1 VTTPELVAPQRL
13 ADTFAPWAWT
23 PVSCYPHQTTWRLD
37 RPGRQPR
44 YAKVA
49 RTGAYPDLRAEAAR
63 TQWARAHRLPVPTVM
78 DICTDGHVD
87 WLVTSGIPG
96 RPATEPTLGDPA
108 TVVAALAHG
117 LRRFHQLA
125 PVRRCPFD
133 FRLTTALDHVHRRA
147 AAGQIDPAEDF
158 DDDHRHLDLPAALRE
173 LERLRP
179 DDEDL
184 VVCHGDYCPPNA
196 LITDGQVTGYVDLGE
211 LGVADRWWDLGVA
224 SRAITWNYGPGLEG
238 LFLAAYG
245 ATPDPQRQAFYRLL
259 YDLAS

>member
-1 VTTPELVAPQRL
+1 VTTPELAAPQRL

-49 RTGAYPDLRAEAAR
+49 RTGTYPDLRAEAAR
-63 TQWARAHRLPVPTVM
+63 TQWARAHRLPVPAVIG
-78 DICTDGHVD
+78 ICTDGHVD

-133 FRLTTALDHVHRRA
+133 FRLPTALDHV
-147 AAGQIDPAEDF
+147 G
-158 DDDHRHLDLPAALRE
+158 
-173 LERLRP
+173 
-179 DDEDL
+179 
-184 VVCHGDYCPPNA
+184 
-196 LITDGQVTGYVDLGE
+196 
-211 LGVADRWWDLGVA
+211 
-224 SRAITWNYGPGLEG
+224 
-238 LFLAAYG
+238 
-245 ATPDPQRQAFYRLL
+245 DPQFSQTPATVVTRYVTVVMCALDRHCRDSSFGPSEVGSVGKVVVTV
-259 YDLAS
+259 D